1 MNGFKTF
8 ALMFGLMLVLL
19 FMGALLRLSDG
30 GMLLLLL
37 FGLGFNFIMY
47 WFSDKLVLMSYGAQ
61 PLKEA
66 DAPELFRS
74 VRNLTTK
81 AGMPMPRLYLIDS
94 DAPNAF
100 ATGRSPEHAV
110 VAVTRGILGLL
121 DREEMEGVLS
131 HELSHVRNRDML
143 ISTLAAGL
151 ASVITWLAHM
161 AGWAA
166 LLGGV
171 GGGRDNDR
179 RDSAVTGLLLMILA
193 PIAAMLIQMAISR
206 SREYQADRSGGQ
218 LTGRPQD
225 LVRALRK
232 ISSGIARTEPLEGA
246 RPETAHLMIA
256 NPFTGG
262 GFSAL
267 FSTHPPMEKRIAAL
281 EALEREIRQ
290 GLA

>member
-19 FMGALLRLSDG
+19 FMGSLLHLGDG
-30 GMLLLLL
+30 GMLMLLA
-37 FGLGFNFIMY
+37 FGLGFNFFMY

-61 PLKEA
+61 PLKES

-81 AGMPMPRLYLIDS
+81 ASMPMPRLYLIDS

-100 ATGRSPEHAV
+100 ATGRDPGHAV

-143 ISTLAAGL
+143 TSTLAAGL
-151 ASVITWLAHM
+151 ASAITWMAHM

-166 LLGGV
+166 MLGGV
-171 GGGRDNDR
+171 GGRSEGRRNN
-179 RDSAVTGLLLMILA
+179 ALTGLLLMILA
-193 PIAAMLIQMAISR
+193 PVAAMLIQMAISR

-218 LTGRPQD
+218 LTGKPQH
-225 LVRALRK
+225 LVSALRK

-262 GFSAL
+262 GMGAL

-281 EALEREIRQ
+281 EALERDIRQ